1 MTVMN
6 SQQST
11 MSYPGHVKA
20 LLVLGLPLIGGHLG
34 QAAIGITD
42 TVMLGWYGVEALASI
57 TLGGTYFYVFFLM
70 GSGFAW
76 AVMPMVAAYEAEGD
90 QVGLRR
96 ATRMGLWLSMAFALL
111 AMPFM
116 VFSEPILRQL
126 GQGDVVAQGAADYLR
141 IAGWGIIPALG
152 VMVIKSYLAALE
164 RTQPVLW
171 IILASAVVNAVFN
184 WVFIF
189 GNLGAPELGLRG
201 AAVASLVTQIFTLG
215 GVILYA
221 LIVLPHHDLF
231 RRLWKIDGQMM
242 AKVFSLG
249 WPIGLTTLSEVG
261 LFTATA
267 IMMGWLGTVPLA
279 AHGIVLQLATI
290 TFMVHMGLSNAT
302 TVRAGNALG
311 RKDIKHLARGA
322 RTAFVMSLLF
332 SCLTIIPFL
341 SVPNPLIAVFMSSDE
356 PARAEILLLGASLLA
371 MAALF
376 QLVDGAQVIALGL
389 LRGVQDTTI
398 PMIMA
403 GFSYWV
409 IGMSSSYLFGFVLGW
424 GALGIWA
431 GLVTGLAS
439 AAILLAWRFWS
450 GVLPRLSI

>member
-6 SQQST
+6 SLQST

-126 GQGDVVAQGAADYLR
+126 GQGEVVAQGAADYLR

-152 VMVIKSYLAALE
+152 VMVIKSYLAALQ

-189 GNLGAPELGLRG
+189 GNWGAPELGLRG

-221 LIVLPHHDLF
+221 LIVLPQHDLF

-311 RKDIKHLARGA
+311 RKDIEHLARGA

-332 SCLTIIPFL
+332 SCLTIILFL

-424 GALGIWA
+424 GAVGIWA

-450 GVLPRLSI
+450 GVLPRLLT

>member
-6 SQQST
+6 SLQST

-152 VMVIKSYLAALE
+152 VMVIKSYLAALQ

-189 GNLGAPELGLRG
+189 GNWGAPELGLRG

-221 LIVLPHHDLF
+221 LIVLPQHDLF

-311 RKDIKHLARGA
+311 RKDIEHLARGA

-332 SCLTIIPFL
+332 SCLTIILFL

-424 GALGIWA
+424 GAVGIWA

-450 GVLPRLSI
+450 GVLPRLLT